1 MLLLWKAV
9 YLLLTVSLQI
19 WQTPKRPPG
28 HLWRWGQSFFSLF
41 GGGTP
46 PRHSCVCRGSSLALM
61 WWSGVE
67 PLCPLDYLHSFLT
80 FPSVIFCLLERK
92 TRGGDYHWELTR
104 IFQSK
109 TQMKKKKEQKGRLN
123 PCRFVGC
130 VISQGIETTQW
141 KPRLAR
147 GRALLLGMSAKIKTV
162 LGSHS
167 RVGPTHSKEKR
178 NCRQLV

>member
-109 TQMKKKKEQKGRLN
+109 TQMKKKKRTKRQTESLQICRLCYKPGN
-123 PCRFVGC
+123 WNNSV
-130 VISQGIETTQW
+130 ETE
-141 KPRLAR
+141 AR
-147 GRALLLGMSAKIKTV
+147 KRKSPTT
-162 LGSHS
+162 
-167 RVGPTHSKEKR
+167 GPVCKNKD
-178 NCRQLV
+178 CPG